1 MWIDQRIIENS
12 DNLTKNDLDLLEE
25 IRKFAEKV
33 PQLSIAELSNILH
46 VSQSTIV
53 RLSQR
58 LGFKGYSEFKYHFSL
73 NQDEIIKHS
82 SEDLRELLKQDIQ
95 STIKLAENTNFSTL
109 VNQIIK
115 ARIIYCYGTGLS
127 QKKALEEFGRL
138 LMDMNK
144 QVIIVPVQ
152 RELSMMIP
160 MVSND
165 DLFIICS
172 LTGNT
177 NELKTIVPEL
187 KKREIPLVG
196 ISEFSQNYLSNS
208 ANLSYYFYSSGF
220 YDNSKISRISLTG
233 LTILLDWIYR
243 ECQIEIMKKI

>member
-1 MWIDQRIIENS
+1 
-12 DNLTKNDLDLLEE
+12 
-25 IRKFAEKV
+25 
-33 PQLSIAELSNILH
+33 
-46 VSQSTIV
+46 
-53 RLSQR
+53 
-58 LGFKGYSEFKYHFSL
+58 
-73 NQDEIIKHS
+73 
-82 SEDLRELLKQDIQ
+82 
-95 STIKLAENTNFSTL
+95 
-109 VNQIIK
+109 
-115 ARIIYCYGTGLS
+115 
-127 QKKALEEFGRL
+127 
-138 LMDMNK
+138 MDMNK

-160 MVSND
+160 MISKD

-177 NELKTIVPEL
+177 NKLKTIVPEL

-196 ISEFSQNYLSNS
+196 ISKFSQNYLSNS

-233 LTILLDWIYR
+233 LTIFLDWIYR